1 MSSNRFRCRPGRR
14 LGNVFVITCAIAA
27 GAVLSGGAT
36 LQPNFIR
43 VAPANVAWH
52 DIPGGH
58 GAQEAVLFG
67 DPSKEGMYVIRV
79 KFPPH
84 LMDLPH
90 WHPNDRFVTVLEG
103 TWYAGTG
110 ETFDAA
116 RAVPLKP
123 GSFMMHPAK
132 AAHWDGSRSDETVIV
147 QIVGLGP
154 ADTTPVD
161 PKQPIWIEVPNK

>member
-1 MSSNRFRCRPGRR
+1 MSSNRFRHPLDRR
-14 LGNVFVITCAIAA
+14 LANVFAATCAIAV
-27 GAVLSGGAT
+27 GAVLSAGAT
-36 LQPNFIR
+36 PQPNFIR
-43 VAPANVAWH
+43 VTPANVAWH

-67 DPSKEGMYVIRV
+67 DPFKEGMYVIRV

-147 QIVGLGP
+147 QINGMGP

-161 PKQPIWIEVPNK
+161 PKQPTWIEVPDK